1 MNGENIQ
8 VKSKE
13 CLIDELTK
21 LKESAK
27 EAVEGIKKFSGFKE
41 YMHVTREVQRELGE
55 LILNANKSEKGQLIL
70 VCGSVGDGKS
80 HIISYFKSN
89 FKSEMDNFTL
99 HNDATESLEPD
110 KTCLYTLNKVL
121 DNFSDEKIDTS
132 NEKIIL
138 AINLGTLNNFIDSE
152 YGTRYTRLRKYV
164 EEKRILDSNIEESKF
179 DENSKI
185 QFINFSD
192 YHIFTLK
199 NGKAK
204 SDYIKSLLKKLTDET
219 DLNLFYNSYKTNC
232 FKCECR
238 ECCPI
243 KLNYELLKME
253 KVQEK
258 IAQLLIEC
266 IIKNKIIVSTRAL
279 LNFFYELIVS
289 NYVDVNIPTF
299 KKKIMNL
306 NNINYLKAL
315 IPTIIFDSK
324 ERSFIFKELNS
335 LDPLKV
341 RESKL
346 DDFILEFN
354 NSNNIMQYFERY
366 LHFPKGYV
374 DKFKEINFKETSDRQ
389 IKHELLKFFIRS
401 YSLCGLDNLFS
412 LEDDIYKEYIKN
424 IYYWNRGDKTNLKH
438 LYNDIKEAIM
448 KWNGEADE
456 SNINILV
463 GKNQT
468 KYKISEEI
476 ELRADLSNLPKV
488 NEIELK
494 KFLINL
500 SLIYKTE
507 NAKDSYEVI
516 LDFSLY
522 KLLKEII
529 KGYVPNKKDK
539 NQFIS
544 FVEFMKKIESLGTK
558 NKKLIFTEKNRKTN
572 RKYKLEY
579 NSDFDEYSFV
589 EI

>member
-1 MNGENIQ
+1 M
-8 VKSKE
+8 
-13 CLIDELTK
+13 
-21 LKESAK
+21 
-27 EAVEGIKKFSGFKE
+27 
-41 YMHVTREVQRELGE
+41 
-55 LILNANKSEKGQLIL
+55 
-70 VCGSVGDGKS
+70 
-80 HIISYFKSN
+80 
-89 FKSEMDNFTL
+89 
-99 HNDATESLEPD
+99 
-110 KTCLYTLNKVL
+110 
-121 DNFSDEKIDTS
+121 
-132 NEKIIL
+132 
-138 AINLGTLNNFIDSE
+138 GTLNNFIDSE

-243 KLNYELLKME
+243 KLNYELLKMDE
-253 KVQEK
+253 VQEK

-412 LEDDIYKEYIKN
+412 LEDDIYKEYVKN

-476 ELRADLSNLPKV
+476 ELKADLSNLPKV

-507 NAKDSYEVI
+507 NSKDSYEVI

-539 NQFIS
+539 NQFIN